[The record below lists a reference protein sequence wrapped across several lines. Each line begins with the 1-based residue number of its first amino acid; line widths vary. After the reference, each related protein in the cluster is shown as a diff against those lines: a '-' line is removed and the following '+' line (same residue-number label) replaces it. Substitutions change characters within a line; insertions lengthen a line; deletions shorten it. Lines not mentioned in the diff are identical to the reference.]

1 MRVHIVTQTN
11 RHLYLAELDAFFR
24 ARHDIYVHEKRW
36 RDPSASGLEIDQFDH
51 GGAAYLIG
59 FEDDGTLVGGT
70 RLIPSSQPH
79 MLSEVFAAHCDLEP
93 MPRRTDVAEWTRAF
107 VVPRFR
113 RERLRVVYHACA
125 AVMRYCLDEGVT
137 QVGGLQE
144 CYWLPLWSKLGWNVR
159 VLGRPREIAGDTCV
173 AAYMDVTEAAF
184 ESACKRAGIEA
195 PTLVQ
200 RGPHRPFQS
209 LAVVPAPVRTREN
222 LPVAA

>member
-1 MRVHIVTQTN
+1 MRIHVVTQAN
-11 RHLYLAELDAFFR
+11 RHLYLPELDAFFR

-59 FEDDGTLVGGT
+59 FEEDGTLVGGT

-79 MLSEVFAAHCDLEP
+79 MVSEVFASYCDLEP
-93 MPRRTDVAEWTRAF
+93 IPNRTDVAEWTRAF

-137 QVGGLQE
+137 RVGGLQE
-144 CYWLPLWSKLGWNVR
+144 CYWLPLWAKLGWNVR
-159 VLGRPREIAGDTCV
+159 TLGRPQQIAGDTCIV
-173 AAYMDVTEAAF
+173 AYMDVTQAAF
-184 ESACKRAGIEA
+184 KSACEQAGIEA
-195 PTLVQ
+195 PMLVQ

-209 LAVVPAPVRTREN
+209 LTWAPMLARPEKV
-222 LPVAA
+222 LGVAA